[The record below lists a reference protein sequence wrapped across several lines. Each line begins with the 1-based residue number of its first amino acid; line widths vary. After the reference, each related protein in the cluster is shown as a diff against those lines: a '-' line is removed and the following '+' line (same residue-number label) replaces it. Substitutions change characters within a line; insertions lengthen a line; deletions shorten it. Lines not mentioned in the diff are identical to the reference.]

1 MQKLEEALRYLK
13 VLDDFLAG
21 ASVSAKGVEE
31 RCGLPAMLLSDRI
44 ASVRAAAD
52 ALRVDLQAR
61 IGTQAGGPSA

>member
-1 MQKLEEALRYLK
+1 MEKLEEALRFLK

-21 ASVSAKGVEE
+21 ASISAKGVEA

-44 ASVRAAAD
+44 AAVRAAAD

-61 IGTQAGGPSA
+61 MSEPG

>member
-1 MQKLEEALRYLK
+1 MHRMQKLEEALRFLK

-21 ASVSAKGVEE
+21 ASISAKGVEE
-31 RCGLPAMLLSDRI
+31 RCGLPAMVLSDRI

-61 IGTQAGGPSA
+61 ISEPG